1 MARIGARKHDKFKA
15 VSTAP
20 TFNKTPVGNS
30 TPPLPYPV
38 TQDLA
43 NSVGVVPTV
52 RLNDRAAYVLDQ
64 STQPSCKGDAPG
76 SCKSAKS
83 GTVSGEVKP
92 VQGSSTVR
100 VGKKP
105 IIRQGD
111 PCTMNGGS
119 CPGVYVTSEAPSMV
133 PANMATAAQPTGA
146 PETPAEKGFLDRATD
161 ALTQSAQWYKDN
173 ASESLHDFAGS
184 AMDTG
189 GTIAAAG
196 GGAAMAG
203 GAMSLSVAAA
213 PVGVPLAAGGT
224 AVAAVGGGVGA
235 VGGITE
241 TAATA
246 LDGAADFVLSGK
258 LPNIT
263 AMATAYAQ
271 RMVMSKIDKLTKF
284 VPGKKGKKGKDKSGE
299 KKPEQG
305 GGGNGGFKVVGANE
319 GRCTLKPYRKGCP
332 PPQTPHHVVP
342 DHCFKQPGNAG
353 GYYPGTEGVKHADG
367 LCICVGG
374 ATKSTGKDGSS
385 IRRVKG
391 KFVDF
396 YRKLADHGKIHV
408 FTDAGE
414 HALGKVGTPK
424 GTTSLGAMEKLGARV
439 AGKVTGCDPA
449 DLEKQLRDYHQSK
462 GLGPD
467 TKVRADPFGKAKNLD
482 PSQMGT
488 GKGSGGRGRD

>member
-1 MARIGARKHDKFKA
+1 MARIGARKHGKFKA

-20 TFNKTPVGNS
+20 SFNKTPVGSS

-38 TQDLA
+38 TQDLS
-43 NSVGVVPTV
+43 NSLGVVSTV
-52 RLNDRAAYVLDQ
+52 RLNKRPAYVLNQ
-64 STQPSCKGDAPG
+64 STQSTCKGDAPG
-76 SCKSAKS
+76 ICKGVKS

-92 VQGSSTVR
+92 LRGSSTVR

-111 PCTMNGGS
+111 PCTMNGGN
-119 CPGVYVTSEAPSMV
+119 CPGVYVTSETPSV
-133 PANMATAAQPTGA
+133 LPARMAAAVQPSA
-146 PETPAEKGFLDRATD
+146 KPETPAEKSFLDNAAE
-161 ALTQSAQWYKDN
+161 ALKEAGQWYKDN
-173 ASESLHDFAGS
+173 ASEALHDFAGN

-196 GGAAMAG
+196 GGTAAVG
-203 GAMSLSVAAA
+203 GVMVATGVGAA
-213 PVGVPLAAGGT
+213 PGAVIAAGGG
-224 AVAAVGGGVGA
+224 AVAAVGGGVAG
-235 VGGITE
+235 VGGIAE
-241 TAATA
+241 SAATA
-246 LDGAADFVLSGK
+246 LDAAADFATSGQ
-258 LPNIT
+258 LPNMT

-271 RMVMSKIDKLTKF
+271 RMVMSKIDKLTKLI
-284 VPGKKGKKGKDKSGE
+284 PGKKDKQSDDKDK
-299 KKPEQG
+299 KPAQG
-305 GGGNGGFKVVGANE
+305 GGNDGFKVVGVNE

-342 DHCFKQPGNAG
+342 DHSFKQPGKAG

-374 ATKSTGKDGSS
+374 ATKSTATDGSS
-385 IRRVKG
+385 ISRVKG
-391 KFVDF
+391 KFLDF

-414 HALGKVGTPK
+414 HALGKAGTPK

-439 AGKVTGCDPA
+439 VGKVTGCDPA
-449 DLEKQLRDYHQSK
+449 DLEKQLREYHQSK

-467 TKVRADPFGKAKNLD
+467 TKVRADPFGQVKNLEA
-482 PSQMGT
+482 SQMGT
-488 GKGSGGRGRD
+488 GKGRGAETF